1 MEGIDVSFPHI
12 GIKIANMTKGITVGG
27 FTIAFYGMIIALGMV
42 AGLLIAR
49 WQAKRTGQ
57 DPDVYSDFAIYGII
71 FAIIGAR
78 LYFVIFSFDQYRD
91 NLLQIFNLRGGGMAI
106 YGGVIGGVLSA
117 FVYCRLKKY
126 SFLKMADTACA
137 GLILGQIIGRW
148 GNFFNREAFGGYT
161 DNFFAMRLKESE
173 VLASNIT
180 DPLRQHEIIENGVAY
195 IQVHPTF
202 LYESLWNLV
211 VLILIIVL
219 AKKKKFDG
227 EMFVLYLAG
236 YGLGRIWIEGLRTD
250 QLLVGGTSIAV
261 SQVLSGVLIVLSG
274 AFWVY
279 KRRKMATI
287 TKNN

>member
-161 DNFFAMRLKESE
+161 NNLLAMQIPLSAVRSSDVTDNILDHVM
-173 VLASNIT
+173 VIDGT
-180 DPLRQHEIIENGVAY
+180 QY

-202 LYESLWNLV
+202 LYESLWNLG
-211 VLILIIVL
+211 LLIIL
-219 AKKKKFDG
+219 LLIRRKKKFDG
-227 EMFVLYLAG
+227 EIFLGYLFG
-236 YGLGRIWIEGLRTD
+236 YGIGRFWIESLRTD
-250 QLLVGGTSIAV
+250 QLLIPGIGYPVSMALAAVLVIISAVWIIVG
-261 SQVLSGVLIVLSG
+261 
-274 AFWVY
+274 
-279 KRRKMATI
+279 RRKAVKETA
-287 TKNN
+287 

>member
-106 YGGVIGGVLSA
+106 YGGVIGG
-117 FVYCRLKKY
+117 
-126 SFLKMADTACA
+126 
-137 GLILGQIIGRW
+137 
-148 GNFFNREAFGGYT
+148 
-161 DNFFAMRLKESE
+161 
-173 VLASNIT
+173 
-180 DPLRQHEIIENGVAY
+180 
-195 IQVHPTF
+195 
-202 LYESLWNLV
+202 
-211 VLILIIVL
+211 
-219 AKKKKFDG
+219 
-227 EMFVLYLAG
+227 
-236 YGLGRIWIEGLRTD
+236 LGRFLIEGLRTD
-250 QLLVGGTSIAV
+250 SLYIISGIRV
-261 SQVLSGVLIVLSG
+261 SQVLSLFLICGGILLYV
-274 AFWVY
+274 FFV
-279 KRRKMATI
+279 RRDK
-287 TKNN
+287 TKNVYSGRYIR